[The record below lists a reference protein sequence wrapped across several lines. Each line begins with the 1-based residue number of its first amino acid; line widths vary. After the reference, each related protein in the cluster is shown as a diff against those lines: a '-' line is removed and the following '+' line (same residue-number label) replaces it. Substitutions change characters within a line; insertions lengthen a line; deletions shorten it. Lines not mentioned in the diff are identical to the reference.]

1 MSSLTAVESTRK
13 ELSSNVT
20 LVEDFDESRIL
31 VKYSGISSK
40 ITKSVN
46 ILYNKKL
53 I

>member
-20 LVEDFDESRIL
+20 LVEDFDESKLSFQFR
-31 VKYSGISSK
+31 KNEKGS
-40 ITKSVN
+40 KSVN
-46 ILYNKKL
+46 ILYDGKPS